1 MSDINGALKR
11 VLQTRTK
18 NVARPIAGPI
28 VEQDFAEIEVTGGPS
43 TGDLT
48 GLVIKIGDKN
58 FSSPTTAGFTAA
70 QETTAAV
77 AAWQA
82 GVDAAST
89 GPFGPGAGGF
99 GPGKVTVVAT
109 GPTTI
114 RISTDDGTPLNLTD
128 EGSLD
133 ATTGLDVTDGTHIQN
148 AMLYDETVLGAGFP
162 NLGSDGFDILYTSK
176 DDSSAATCVIRAE
189 VKNLSVAEEE
199 AQWQVWWFIPY
210 LGWDQDQEV
219 GTRTIVCA
227 AGDTQDDVIAV
238 SAPGATKIAIVLAS
252 NMAADTFF
260 SAWGTVAG

>member
-11 VLQTRTK
+11 VLQTKTQ
-18 NVARPIAGPI
+18 NVAKPIAGPT
-28 VEQDFAEIEVTGGPS
+28 VAQDFAEIEVTGGPS

-48 GLVIKIGDKN
+48 GLAIKIGDKN
-58 FSSPTTAGFTAA
+58 FFSPTTAGFTAA

-89 GPFGPGAGGF
+89 GPTSGGF
-99 GPGKVTVVAT
+99 GPGKVTVAAT

-114 RISTDDGTPLNLTD
+114 RITTDDGTPLNFTD
-128 EGSLD
+128 EGSFD
-133 ATTGLDVTDGTHIQN
+133 ATTGLDVTGGTHIQN
-148 AMLYDETVLGAGFP
+148 AILHEETVLGAGFP
-162 NLGSDGFDILYTSK
+162 NLGSDGFDIPYTSK